1 LGQAVTDKSI
11 VGHVEEPW
19 PEERKLG
26 ALKILWQHRELIASL
41 TRRDIRSRYKQSVLG
56 VAWALLQPLA
66 MMIVYTVVFSH
77 IARIPTGGIPY
88 PVFTYIALLP
98 WTFFQTGLTTGTEC
112 LVGNFNLI
120 TKIYFPRE
128 VFPIAAVLG
137 KSVDLALGLLV
148 LVPLLVVYRDYVHIT
163 WRVALVAP
171 LLLIQ
176 ISLLLGLTFI
186 LSSWNLFYRD
196 IRHAMPLVAQVWM
209 FMTPIIYGLDMVP
222 KRFLPIYM
230 LNPMACVMDSF
241 RRVVL
246 LGTLPNWSYLGIAAV
261 VSAATLIVGYRN
273 FKRLEPAF
281 AETV

>member
-1 LGQAVTDKSI
+1 MGQAVTDKSI